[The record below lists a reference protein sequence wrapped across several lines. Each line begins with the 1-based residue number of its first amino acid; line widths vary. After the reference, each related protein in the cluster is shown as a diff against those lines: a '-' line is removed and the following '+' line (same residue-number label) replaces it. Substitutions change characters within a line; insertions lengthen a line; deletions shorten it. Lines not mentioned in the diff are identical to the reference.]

1 MGNCVVSTHSVVIAC
16 LNGAETLGEAL
27 ASLARQE
34 TRIDWEVVFVDNGST
49 DASRAIFDA
58 FAADNPQIRTRVID
72 VTDSRSKAHAL
83 NVAIPQCGERLL
95 FLDADDAVA
104 PDWITAMAAA
114 LDSHPLVAARLDYT
128 RLNTPEVQAARL
140 SGVQKTLFR
149 LPHFPFCTHAGG
161 ATLGFHR
168 RVFEEVGPFD
178 TRFAALE
185 DTEWCVRAHLRGF
198 TIAFTPGAVYHYRF
212 RADAEAIE
220 RQSNA
225 YARHMALLRSL
236 YDRRSRGA
244 LADAAAWGGALLA
257 AAALAARETLAPA
270 RRMAPAARLRFAARK
285 GDLLGDIAGARAFGV
300 APLRRGLGR
309 APRRLKRRLQEAA
322 IGAMGLLR
330 PTLFAV
336 RTETKAMALTFDDG
350 PDPTWTPLLLDRL
363 KALGAKATFF
373 LIGARALRHPELVA
387 RIVAEGHEIGN
398 HTWSHVSLPTL
409 SEAGA
414 AEQLRRARD
423 ALKGAGGALMRPPYG
438 DETFATNRIARAMGY
453 RVTLWSVNP
462 EDWLD
467 DDSDTLA
474 RRILDRAHPGAIVL
488 LHDSLQ
494 HWEAEAYRDRSAT
507 LDAVEKVIRALPDW
521 RFMTVSAL
529 LGQGEPVERG
539 WVKRTP
545 RRDLAALGSDN
556 DMMEASPA

>member
-58 FAADNPQIRTRVID
+58 FAADSPQIRTRVID
-72 VTDSRSKAHAL
+72 VTDSRNKAHAL

-350 PDPTWTPLLLDRL
+350 PDPAWTPLLLDRL

-494 HWEAEAYRDRSAT
+494 HWEAEAYRDRRAT

-529 LGQGEPVERG
+529 LGLGEPVERG